1 MSPFGYPVFLELAG
15 RRCVVAGEDA
25 VREKKVEGLLAAGAD
40 DVLVL
45 AEGPPERLVKLDTEV
60 GVRVERRAWSGEDLD
75 GAFLL
80 VASSRDPDERTE
92 LAREARARGVLV
104 NVMDDVPNCDWA
116 APAIVRRGELVVA
129 VGTGGASPALARKIR
144 EDLETRYGPEWAE
157 VMGVLRRVREETLP
171 SLPSFAERARRWRG
185 ALDPDEAAALAREGR
200 TDELEARLRSRLLGV
215 SA

>member
-15 RRCVVAGEDA
+15 RCCVVVGEDA
-25 VREKKVEGLLAAGAD
+25 VRERKVEGLLAAGAD

-45 AEGPPERLVKLDTEV
+45 AEGPPERLVKLDTGV
-60 GVRVERRAWSGEDLD
+60 GVRVERRACSGEDLD
-75 GAFLL
+75 VAFLL
-80 VASSRDPDERTE
+80 VASSRDADERTA

-129 VGTGGASPALARKIR
+129 VGTGGASPALARRIR

-171 SLPSFAERARRWRG
+171 LLPSFAERARRWRG